1 MKQMIGSFLICLCLL
16 TCGCPY
22 KSYDPAGFDQLL
34 RSDSSIQLLDVRM
47 PAEFAAGA
55 IPGAGNLD
63 VKQEDF
69 ALRADSLLDQSRPVA
84 VYCKGGVRSRKAAR
98 QLTEKGYTVYNL
110 DKGYDSWAEYHG
122 EGEAPENEAS
132 QNDPSH
138 NELPEKDVE

>member
-1 MKQMIGSFLICLCLL
+1 MKQIIGAWVLALCLWA
-16 TCGCPY
+16 CGCPY

-47 PAEFAAGA
+47 PAEYAAGA
-55 IPGAGNLD
+55 IPGADNLD

-69 ALRADSLLDQSRPVA
+69 AFRADSLLDKSRPVA

-110 DKGYDSWAEYHG
+110 DKGYDSWVKYHQG
-122 EGEAPENEAS
+122 EKLSKKGTE
-132 QNDPSH
+132 
-138 NELPEKDVE
+138 